1 MMLEYIVTI
10 AIMVVLL
17 VLKGFYSGSEIALVN
32 SDKIKLMHRA
42 KHGDKGAQLVLRLY
56 ETPETLLSTT
66 LVGTN
71 LATISLT
78 TMGTLM
84 MIELFGGNGDV
95 IAILIFTPLLL
106 VFGEIVPKSVMQQKS
121 DVITT
126 IIIYP
131 LKWSSVLFSP
141 ITFVFSRLARIFAR
155 PVGGGD
161 AESALSIDRE
171 QIRAMVHMAE
181 RAESARAFDR
191 GRITRVLRFADTNV
205 AQVMVPVAEMEA
217 AAKGASTAELIA
229 LMRRTG
235 YRRLPIFE
243 GNVSNVVGIFTAT
256 PWQMMDPEFSI
267 RPIEESMRA
276 PLYINPYQSI
286 DAVLPELWK
295 DGMEIGIVVDE
306 FGSAI
311 GRLTVEDIIEE
322 IVGEGNFDDDF
333 IRDRVRRRH
342 SYEMLADNVV
352 LMDARMSLSEAN
364 EVLGVDLPT
373 GDDQTVGGLVLARFR
388 HIPEIGEVVIEAGY
402 RFVVA
407 EATVR
412 GIEKLRVEPEAAAK
426 GEASDN

>member
-10 AIMVVLL
+10 AVMVVLL

-71 LATISLT
+71 LATITLT

-84 MIELFGGNGDV
+84 MIDLFGGNGDF

-106 VFGEIVPKSVMQQKS
+106 IFGEIVPKSVMQQKS
-121 DVITT
+121 DTLTT

-141 ITFVFSRLARIFAR
+141 ITYVFSRLARLVAR
-155 PVGGGD
+155 LVGGGD
-161 AESALSIDRE
+161 VESALSIDRE
-171 QIRAMVHMAE
+171 QIRAMVQIAE
-181 RAESARAFDR
+181 RTESARAFDR

-217 AAKGASTAELIA
+217 VAKDLSTADA
-229 LMRRTG
+229 VAVMRQTG

-256 PWQMMDPEFSI
+256 PWQMMDPEFMA
-267 RPIEESMRA
+267 RPVEENLRA

-286 DAVLPELWK
+286 DEVLPELWK

-306 FGSAI
+306 FSSAV
-311 GRLTVEDIIEE
+311 GLLTV
-322 IVGEGNFDDDF
+322 
-333 IRDRVRRRH
+333 
-342 SYEMLADNVV
+342 
-352 LMDARMSLSEAN
+352 
-364 EVLGVDLPT
+364 
-373 GDDQTVGGLVLARFR
+373 
-388 HIPEIGEVVIEAGY
+388 
-402 RFVVA
+402 
-407 EATVR
+407 
-412 GIEKLRVEPEAAAK
+412 
-426 GEASDN
+426 